1 MQRRI
6 AISEHV
12 ARFLR
17 EVHLAPPERIR
28 VVLYGIDA
36 AKWEQEAPTREV
48 ARGAFDVGDDFV
60 VGIAARLI
68 AGKGHPTLIEAV
80 GRAVREDGIKI
91 TLLVAG
97 AGEEREHLEALA
109 AKHCPPESVRFLGF
123 VQDVETFLAA
133 CDVVA
138 FPTDNYAEGF
148 GLTALEAMAAARPVL
163 ATRYASLPEVVDDG
177 VTGILVEP
185 GSVDEMR
192 AALVRLATDEPERIG
207 MGLAGLQRA
216 KDVFTLDQMAE
227 GTRAVYD
234 EVMRR
239 RGS

>member
-1 MQRRI
+1 M
-6 AISEHV
+6 
-12 ARFLR
+12 
-17 EVHLAPPERIR
+17 
-28 VVLYGIDA
+28 
-36 AKWEQEAPTREV
+36 
-48 ARGAFDVGDDFV
+48 
-60 VGIAARLI
+60 
-68 AGKGHPTLIEAV
+68 
-80 GRAVREDGIKI
+80 
-91 TLLVAG
+91 
-97 AGEEREHLEALA
+97 
-109 AKHCPPESVRFLGF
+109 HCPPGSVRFLGF

-207 MGLAGLQRA
+207 MGLAGSQRA
-216 KDVFTLDQMAE
+216 KEVFTLDQMAE

-234 EVMRR
+234 EVMRP
-239 RGS
+239 